1 VSVTGAGSGP
11 APEEE
16 RRRSF
21 DRVAR
26 GYAAARPGYPPALV
40 DAIAARVAPPAAVLE
55 IGPGP
60 ATLTVDLARRGYRV
74 LAVELGRNLARVARE
89 RLAPSPGQQVVVA
102 DFHRWT
108 PRPESVD
115 LVVSG
120 TAFHRIDPGI
130 GLPKARHALR
140 PGGWLALA
148 WNHPA
153 RGRGVAARFWDA
165 SDAVYLEVAPEL
177 VRPAS
182 TSGPLAGARRRYA
195 ADWRTLIRASGLFH
209 RARRQTW
216 RWRQELDASAY
227 LALLDTYSDHASL
240 PASRRRALYAGLRR
254 LIDEE
259 FGGRVVRAYASVLYL
274 AQASSEG
281 AG

>member
-1 VSVTGAGSGP
+1 MSSGASSSG
-11 APEEE
+11 AAAEEE

-26 GYAAARPGYPPALV
+26 AYAAARPGYPAALLDV
-40 DAIAARVAPPAAVLE
+40 IAATVAPPADVLE

-74 LAVELGRNLARVARE
+74 LAVELGRNLAQVARE
-89 RLAPSPGQQVVVA
+89 RLAPWPGQRVVVA
-102 DFHRWT
+102 DFHAW
-108 PRPESVD
+108 RPQPETVD

-120 TAFHRIDPGI
+120 TAFHWIDPAV
-130 GLPKARHALR
+130 GLPKAWHALR

-153 RGRGVAARFWDA
+153 RGRGVAARLWDA

-177 VRPAS
+177 VRPTS

-195 ADWRTLIRASGLFH
+195 ADWRREIRASGLFH
-209 RARRQTW
+209 PAQRRTW
-216 RWRQELDASAY
+216 RWRQELDATAY

-240 PASRRRALYAGLRR
+240 SSARRRVLYARLRR
-254 LIDEE
+254 LIDQD
-259 FGGRVVRAYASVLYL
+259 FGGRVARAYASVLYL
-274 AQASSEG
+274 AKARPDR